1 MEYIIR
7 NSLFSYLFL
16 FIDEICM
23 DVVQAGAIKIVL
35 NALERSD
42 DDEYL
47 LECATWGLACLT
59 KYGKYYMLL

>member
-1 MEYIIR
+1 
-7 NSLFSYLFL
+7 
-16 FIDEICM
+16 M
-23 DVVQAGAIKIVL
+23 DVVQAGAVKIVL

-59 KYGKYYMLL
+59 KYGKYSYNYLLLVLRLIQIDYF